1 MARPR
6 KEVGAESGSV
16 NAKRVG
22 KKPWKPAAVAPI
34 INGVDA
40 EEYRTRWVNS
50 ADPINMQRK
59 QAEGWQI
66 LNETTLPGI
75 TQSNKTF
82 FDSQQYNAVKGNGYD
97 GAVRYREMVG
107 MVLPMEDYEARQEY
121 IKGQTEKQTRARV
134 KQSETAEFKDLTQ
147 SAERVGSQLQDDS
160 TRGRLVIE

>member
-6 KEVGAESGSV
+6 KDAQESSGTV

-59 QAEGWQI
+59 QAEGWQV
-66 LNETTLPGI
+66 LNETTMPGI
-75 TQSNKTF
+75 TDSNRTF
-82 FDSQQYNAVKGNGYD
+82 FESQQYNAVKGNGSD

-107 MVLPMEDYEARQEY
+107 MVLPMDDYEARQEY
-121 IKGQTEKQTRARV
+121 IQGQTDKQTRARV
-134 KQSETAEFKDLTQ
+134 KQSDSTQYKDLTH